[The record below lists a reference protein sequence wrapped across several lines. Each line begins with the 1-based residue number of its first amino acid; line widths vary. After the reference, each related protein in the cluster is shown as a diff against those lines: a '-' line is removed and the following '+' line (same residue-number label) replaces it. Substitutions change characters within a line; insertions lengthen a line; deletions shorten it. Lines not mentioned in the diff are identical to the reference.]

1 MIFLDL
7 INLTKIRRA
16 LLHCFCV
23 LVAFWLQFAVFSR
36 VALPGGVKPFFIP
49 VAVAAIG
56 LWEGGV
62 WGGVFGLAVGLYCD
76 GNFTGGGT
84 VTFLFLFTALGFFSG
99 VLADYLINRGFVAYL
114 LLSLA
119 SLLLTALVQLL
130 PLWIF
135 YGASPAA
142 LLPVG
147 ALQALWSW
155 PFAVPVY
162 FAVRAVAR
170 SGGDG

>member
-16 LLHCFCV
+16 ILYGFCI

-49 VAVAAIG
+49 VVVAAVG

-62 WGGVFGLAVGLYCD
+62 WGGVFGLAVGAYCD
-76 GNFTGGGT
+76 GNLGGST
-84 VTFLFLFTALGFFSG
+84 VTFLLLFTAQGFFSG
-99 VLADYLINRGFVAYL
+99 VLADYFINRRFVAYL

-119 SLLLTALVQLL
+119 ALALAALVQIL

-135 YGASPAA
+135 HGASPAE
-142 LLPVG
+142 LVPVG
-147 ALQALWSW
+147 LLQALWSW
-155 PFAVPVY
+155 PFAVPAY

-170 SGGDG
+170 SGGEG

>member
-7 INLTKIRRA
+7 INLQKIRRVI
-16 LLHCFCV
+16 LYIFCV
-23 LVAFWLQFAVFSR
+23 GVAFWLQFAVFSR
-36 VALPGGVKPFFIP
+36 LALPGNVKPFFVP
-49 VAVAAIG
+49 AVVTAIG

-62 WGGVFGLAVGLYCD
+62 WGGVFGLGAGLYCD
-76 GNFTGGGT
+76 GNFAGST
-84 VTFLFLFTALGFFSG
+84 VTFLLLFTAVGFFSG
-99 VLADYLINRGFVAYL
+99 VLADYVINRRFVAYL

-119 SLLLTALVQLL
+119 ALALTALVQIL

-135 YGASPAA
+135 YGSSPGE

-147 ALQALWSW
+147 GLQALWSW
-155 PFAVPVY
+155 PFSVPAY

-170 SGGDG
+170 SGGEG